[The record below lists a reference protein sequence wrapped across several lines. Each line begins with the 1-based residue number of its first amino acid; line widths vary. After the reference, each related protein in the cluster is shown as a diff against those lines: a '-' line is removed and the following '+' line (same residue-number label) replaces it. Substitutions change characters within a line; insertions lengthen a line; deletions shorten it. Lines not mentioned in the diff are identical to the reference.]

1 MEFTFTDEQKALRQ
15 MAREFALK
23 EFPNYS
29 KDCDRNEKYPH
40 ELMKKAAAQGLLGIM
55 IPPQYGGAGVGMME
69 SAICAEELNAVDPG
83 LALCIF
89 AADFGTEAIIRLGS
103 EEQKQKWLVPIP
115 KGEMMS
121 GAAISE
127 AGAGSDVAGATCTAV
142 KDGDDYVLNGA
153 KMWITNGDVADYFIT
168 LVATDPTN
176 KKPHARF
183 SLVVVEKDRP
193 GFKANKIHGK
203 LGIRAS
209 DTAEL
214 QFTDCRV
221 PRANLLGEEG
231 KGFYYVMEFFNN
243 TRIGVAAQGVGIA
256 QGALNIAT
264 NYAMQREAF
273 GAPIANLQAIQFKLA
288 EMATRV
294 ETARLLTYKA
304 AWLNDQG
311 KPNPQASSMAKW
323 WAGRAAV
330 ENADEAV
337 QVLGGMGYVDEM
349 PAEKFYRDAKITE
362 IYEGTK
368 EVHKLIIARS
378 ILGKIK
384 G

>member
-1 MEFTFTDEQKALRQ
+1 MDFTFTDEQKALRQ

-23 EFPNYS
+23 EFPHYS
-29 KDCDRNEKYPH
+29 KECDDLEKYPH
-40 ELMKKAAAQGLLGIM
+40 DLMKKAAAQGLLGTG
-55 IPPQYGGAGVGMME
+55 IPAAYGGAGLGMIE
-69 SAICAEELNAVDPG
+69 AAIMAEELNAVDAG

-89 AADFGTEAIIRLGS
+89 AADFGTEAIIRLGT
-103 EEQKQKWLVPIP
+103 EAQKQKWLAPIP
-115 KGEMMS
+115 RGEMIS

-127 AGAGSDVAGATCTAV
+127 AGAGSDVAGATCTAE
-142 KDGDDYVLNGA
+142 KKGDHYLLNGA
-153 KMWITNGDVADYFIT
+153 KMWITNGDVANYFIT
-168 LVATDPTN
+168 LVATDPKN
-176 KKPHARF
+176 PKPHARF
-183 SLVVVEKDRP
+183 SLLVVEANTP

-214 QFTDCRV
+214 QFTDAKV
-221 PRANLLGEEG
+221 PVGNLLGEEG

-256 QGALNIAT
+256 QGALTVAT
-264 NYAMQREAF
+264 KYATEREAF
-273 GAPIANLQAIQFKLA
+273 GKPIAELQGIQFKLA
-288 EMATRV
+288 EMATRA

-330 ENADEAV
+330 ENADECV
-337 QVLGGMGYVDEM
+337 QILGGMGYVDEM
-349 PAEKFYRDAKITE
+349 PAEKFYRDAKICE

-378 ILGKIK
+378 LFGRIK

>member
-1 MEFTFTDEQKALRQ
+1 MEFTLTDEQRALKQ
-15 MAREFALK
+15 MAREFAIK
-23 EFPNYS
+23 EFPHYS
-29 KDCDRNEKYPH
+29 KVCDDQELYPH
-40 ELMKKAAAQGLLGIM
+40 ELMKKAAAQGLLGIG
-55 IPPQYGGAGVGMME
+55 IPAAYGGAGLGMTE
-69 SAICAEELNAVDPG
+69 AVVCAEELNALDPG

-89 AADFGTEAIIRLGS
+89 AADFGTEAIIRLGT
-103 EEQKQKWLVPIP
+103 EDQKQKWLTPIP
-115 KGEMMS
+115 KGEMIS

-127 AGAGSDVAGATCTAV
+127 AGAGSDVAGATCTAT
-142 KDGDDYVLNGA
+142 KDGDHYVLNGA
-153 KMWITNGDVADYFIT
+153 KMWITNGTVADYFIT

-183 SLVVVEKDRP
+183 SLVVVEKSAK

-214 QFTDCRV
+214 QFTDCKV
-221 PRANLLGEEG
+221 PKANLLGEEG

-256 QGALNIAT
+256 QGALNVAT
-264 NYAMQREAF
+264 AYAQQREAF
-273 GAPIANLQAIQFKLA
+273 GKPIADLQAIQFKLA
-288 EMATRV
+288 EMATRA
-294 ETARLLTYKA
+294 ETARLLAYKA
-304 AWLNDQG
+304 AWLNDLG

-330 ENADEAV
+330 ENADECV
-337 QVLGGMGYVDEM
+337 QILGGMGYVDEM

-378 ILGKIK
+378 LLGKIK

>member
-1 MEFTFTDEQKALRQ
+1 MDFTLTDEQRALRQ

-23 EFPNYS
+23 EFPAYS
-29 KDCDRNEKYPH
+29 KESDDQEKFPE
-40 ELMKKAAAQGLLGIM
+40 ELMKKAGQQGILGVM
-55 IPPQYGGAGVGMME
+55 LPPPYGPGLGMLDNCV
-69 SAICAEELNAVDPG
+69 IAEELNAVDAG

-89 AADFGTEAIIRLGS
+89 AADFGTEAIIRLGTQ
-103 EEQKQKWLVPIP
+103 EQKDRWLTGITT
-115 KGEMMS
+115 GERVS

-127 AGAGSDVAGATCTAV
+127 AGAGSDVAGASCTAV
-142 KDGDDYVLNGA
+142 KKGDHYVVNGA
-153 KMWITNGDVADYFIT
+153 KMWITNGERADYFIT
-168 LVATDPTN
+168 LVQTN
-176 KKPHARF
+176 PQAPKPHARF
-183 SLVVVEKDRP
+183 SLLVIDRNTP
-193 GFKANKIHGK
+193 GFKSNKIHGK
-203 LGIRAS
+203 LGVRAS
-209 DTAEL
+209 DTSEL
-214 QFTDCRV
+214 QFTDCKV
-221 PRANLLGEEG
+221 PAANLLGEEG

-256 QGALNIAT
+256 QGALNLAT
-264 NYAMQREAF
+264 QYAQQREAF
-273 GAPIANLQAIQFKLA
+273 GAPIASLQAIQFKLA

-323 WAGRAAV
+323 WAGRAAC
-330 ENADEAV
+330 ENADECV
-337 QVLGGMGYVDEM
+337 QILGGMGYVDEM
-349 PAEKFYRDAKITE
+349 PAEKYYRDAKITE

-378 ILGKIK
+378 LLGRIK

>member
-1 MEFTFTDEQKALRQ
+1 MEFTFTDEQRALRQ
-15 MAREFALK
+15 MAREFGLK
-23 EFPNYS
+23 EFPAYS
-29 KDCDRNEKYPH
+29 KRCDDKEEYPH

-55 IPPQYGGAGVGMME
+55 IPQQYGGAGLGMIE
-69 SAICAEELNAVDPG
+69 AAICAEELNAIDPG

-103 EEQKQKWLVPIP
+103 EEQKQKWLAPIP
-115 KGEMMS
+115 LGQAIS

-142 KDGDDYVLNGA
+142 KQGDHYVVNGA

-168 LVATDPTN
+168 LVVTDPKN
-176 KKPHARF
+176 PKPHARF
-183 SLVVVEKDRP
+183 SLLVIEKDAP

-214 QFTDCRV
+214 QFTDCKV
-221 PRANLLGEEG
+221 PAANLLGEPG

-243 TRIGVAAQGVGIA
+243 TRIGVAAQGVGVA

-264 NYAMQREAF
+264 QYAVQREAF
-273 GAPIANLQAIQFKLA
+273 GKPIADLQGIQFKLA
-288 EMATRV
+288 EMATRA
-294 ETARLLTYKA
+294 EAARLLTYKA

-311 KPNPQASSMAKW
+311 KPSPQASSMAKW
-323 WAGRAAV
+323 FAGRAAV

-337 QVLGGMGYVDEM
+337 QILGGMGYVDEM

-378 ILGKIK
+378 LLGKIK

>member
-23 EFPNYS
+23 EFPAFS
-29 KDCDRNEKYPH
+29 KRCDDKEEYPH

-55 IPPQYGGAGVGMME
+55 IPQQYGGAGLGMIE
-69 SAICAEELNAVDPG
+69 SAICAEELNAIDPG

-103 EEQKQKWLVPIP
+103 EEQKQKWLAPIP
-115 KGEMMS
+115 LGQKMS

-127 AGAGSDVAGATCTAV
+127 AGAGSDVAGATCAAV
-142 KDGDDYVLNGA
+142 KQGDHYVVNGA

-168 LVATDPTN
+168 LVMTDPKN
-176 KKPHARF
+176 PKPHARF
-183 SLVVVEKDRP
+183 SLLVIEKDTP

-214 QFTDCRV
+214 QFTDCKV
-221 PRANLLGEEG
+221 PAANLLGEPG

-264 NYAMQREAF
+264 QYAMQREAF
-273 GAPIANLQAIQFKLA
+273 GKPIADLQGIQFKLA
-288 EMATRV
+288 EMATRA
-294 ETARLLTYKA
+294 EAARLLTYKA
-304 AWLNDQG
+304 AYLNDQG
-311 KPNPQASSMAKW
+311 KPSPQASSMAKW
-323 WAGRAAV
+323 FAGRAAV

-337 QVLGGMGYVDEM
+337 QILGGMGYVDEM

-378 ILGKIK
+378 LFGRIK

>member
-1 MEFTFTDEQKALRQ
+1 MEFTLTDEQRALKQ

-23 EFPNYS
+23 EFPAYS
-29 KDCDRNEKYPH
+29 KVCDDQEKYPH
-40 ELMKKAAAQGLLGIM
+40 ELMRKAAAQGLLGIM
-55 IPPQYGGAGVGMME
+55 IPQEYGGAGLGMME
-69 SAICAEELNAVDPG
+69 SALCAEELNAVDPG

-103 EEQKQKWLVPIP
+103 EAQKQKWLTPIP

-127 AGAGSDVAGATCTAV
+127 AGAGSDVAAASCVAE
-142 KDGDDYVLNGA
+142 KKGDHYVVNGA

-168 LVATDPTN
+168 LVATDPKN
-176 KKPHARF
+176 PKPHARF
-183 SLVVVEKDRP
+183 SLLVIEKDAP

-214 QFTDCRV
+214 QFTDCKV
-221 PRANLLGEEG
+221 PAANLLGEPG

-256 QGALNIAT
+256 QGALNVAT
-264 NYAMQREAF
+264 QYAMQREAF
-273 GAPIANLQAIQFKLA
+273 GKPIAELQGIQFKLA
-288 EMATRV
+288 EMATRA
-294 ETARLLTYKA
+294 EAARLLTYKA

-311 KPNPQASSMAKW
+311 KPSPQASSTAKW
-323 WAGRAAV
+323 FAGRAAV
-330 ENADEAV
+330 ENADECV
-337 QVLGGMGYVDEM
+337 QILGGMGYVDEM
-349 PAEKFYRDAKITE
+349 PAEKFYRDAKICE

-378 ILGKIK
+378 LLGRIK

>member
-1 MEFTFTDEQKALRQ
+1 MEFTLTDEQRALKQ

-23 EFPNYS
+23 EFPAYS
-29 KDCDRNEKYPH
+29 KESDDKEQFPTD
-40 ELMKKAAAQGLLGIM
+40 LMKKAGAQGLLGVM
-55 IPPQYGGAGVGMME
+55 LPAPYGPGLGMLDNC
-69 SAICAEELNAVDPG
+69 IIAEELNAVDAG

-89 AADFGTEAIIRLGS
+89 AADFGTEAIIRLGTQ
-103 EEQKQKWLVPIP
+103 EQKDRWLTGISTGDRV
-115 KGEMMS
+115 S

-127 AGAGSDVAGATCTAV
+127 AGAGSDVAGASTTAE
-142 KDGDDYVLNGA
+142 KKGDHYVLNGA
-153 KMWITNGDVADYFIT
+153 KMWITNGERADYFIT
-168 LVATDPTN
+168 LVATDPKN
-176 KKPHARF
+176 PKPHARF
-183 SLVVVEKDRP
+183 SLVVVDRDTP
-193 GFKANKIHGK
+193 GFKSNKIHGK
-203 LGIRAS
+203 LGVRAS
-209 DTAEL
+209 DTSEL
-214 QFTDCRV
+214 QFTDCKV
-221 PRANLLGEEG
+221 PVANLLGEEG

-264 NYAMQREAF
+264 QYAQQREAF
-273 GAPIANLQAIQFKLA
+273 GSPIANLQAIQFKLA
-288 EMATRV
+288 EMATRA
-294 ETARLLTYKA
+294 ETARLLMYKA

-323 WAGRAAV
+323 WAGRAAC

-337 QVLGGMGYVDEM
+337 QILGGMGYVDEM

-378 ILGKIK
+378 LLGRIK

>member
-1 MEFTFTDEQKALRQ
+1 MEFTLTDEQRALKQ

-23 EFPNYS
+23 EFPHYS
-29 KDCDRNEKYPH
+29 KRCDDNEEYPF
-40 ELMKKAAAQGLLGIM
+40 ELMKKAAAQGLLGIN
-55 IPPQYGGAGVGMME
+55 IPTQYGGAGLGMIE
-69 SAICAEELNAVDPG
+69 SALCAEELNAIDPG

-89 AADFGTEAIIRLGS
+89 AADFGTEAIIRLGT
-103 EEQKQKWLVPIP
+103 EEQKQKWLTPIP
-115 KGEMMS
+115 KGEMIS

-127 AGAGSDVAGATCTAV
+127 AGAGSDVTAASTTAV
-142 KDGDDYVLNGA
+142 KDGDHYIVNGA

-183 SLVVVEKDRP
+183 SLVVIEKDTP
-193 GFKANKIHGK
+193 GFKSNKIHGK

-209 DTAEL
+209 NTSEL

-256 QGALNIAT
+256 QGALEIAT
-264 NYAMQREAF
+264 QYATQREAF
-273 GAPIANLQAIQFKLA
+273 GSPIANLQAIQFKLA

-330 ENADEAV
+330 ENADECV
-337 QVLGGMGYVDEM
+337 QILGGMGYVDEM

-378 ILGKIK
+378 LLGRIK

>member
-1 MEFTFTDEQKALRQ
+1 MEFAFTDEQRALRQ

-23 EFPNYS
+23 EFPAYG
-29 KDCDRNEKYPH
+29 KVCDDKEQYPH

-55 IPPQYGGAGVGMME
+55 IPTQYGGAGLGMIE

-89 AADFGTEAIIRLGS
+89 AADFGTEAIIRLGT
-103 EEQKQKWLVPIP
+103 EEQKQKWLSPIP
-115 KGEMMS
+115 RGEMMS

-142 KDGDDYVLNGA
+142 KQGDHYVINGA

-168 LVATDPTN
+168 LVQTDPKN
-176 KKPHARF
+176 PKPHARF
-183 SLVVVEKDRP
+183 SLVVVEKTAP

-214 QFTDCRV
+214 QFTDCKV
-221 PRANLLGEEG
+221 PKANLLGEEG

-256 QGALNIAT
+256 QGALNVAT
-264 NYAMQREAF
+264 QYAMQREAF
-273 GAPIANLQAIQFKLA
+273 GKPIADLQGIQFKLA
-288 EMATRV
+288 EMATRT
-294 ETARLLTYKA
+294 EAARLLAYKA

-311 KPNPQASSMAKW
+311 KPSPQASSMAKW
-323 WAGRAAV
+323 FAGRAAV

-337 QVLGGMGYVDEM
+337 QILGGMGYVDEM
-349 PAEKFYRDAKITE
+349 PAEKLYRDAKITE

-378 ILGKIK
+378 LLGKIK